1 MRKVHKA
8 LNAERNVSAALR
20 IVMVLLTL
28 VMHIAVLLLLALF
41 LQQYASVIYM
51 LIEVA
56 AMVCALRIYN
66 RNESANYKLLW
77 ILIIAAAPVAAMILY
92 VLLGSTDQRQRQGL
106 MDNPPPPA
114 LQSQRIRSENNLRRL
129 RKEQPAWS
137 RLAAYL
143 QKKDFLLYSGTEAQY
158 FSSGEAY
165 FEDLLERL
173 EQAERFI
180 FLEYFIVAEGQ
191 LWDRVFSA
199 LRRRAAAGV
208 EVKLLFDDFGNIT
221 RFSGRMLAEVR
232 QAGIEV
238 EVFNPVHRYINRLYF
253 NYRDHRK
260 IAVIDGEW
268 AYTGGVNIADEYA
281 NLIVRFG
288 HWKDSAVRLH
298 GDAVWG
304 PTRRFIQMWERLG
317 GELRQELD
325 YYRPLEEAENGQGY
339 CQFLTD
345 GPENNPDNP
354 AESAYL
360 QLMGSARHFLYIT
373 TPYLAVEDYLIN
385 ALCCAAEGGVDV
397 RLMLPGVPDKKYVYY
412 VTGSNYEE
420 LLRHG
425 VRIYEYTPGFLH
437 AKSVM
442 VDREVALVGSV
453 NMDYRS
459 FQLHYEDAAL
469 LYGSPVVEELL
480 RDMDDIMEA
489 SREVTLESWR
499 KRSWFRRVLEQVL
512 RPFAIWM

>member
-1 MRKVHKA
+1 MRKVQKA
-8 LNAERNVSAALR
+8 PNAERNVSAALR

-28 VMHIAVLLLLALF
+28 AAHIAVILLLSSF
-41 LQQYASVIYM
+41 LEQYASYVYVA
-51 LIEVA
+51 IEA
-56 AMVCALRIYN
+56 AAFVCALRIFN

-77 ILIIAAAPVAAMILY
+77 ILLIASAPVAAMILY
-92 VLLGSTDQRQRQGL
+92 ALLGNTDRRQRQGL
-106 MDNPPPPA
+106 MDNLPPPVRE
-114 LQSQRIRSENNLRRL
+114 SQRMRSENNLRRL
-129 RKEQPAWS
+129 RKEQPKWS
-137 RLAAYL
+137 RMAAYL
-143 QKKDFLLYSGTEAQY
+143 QKKDFLLYSSTESRY

-165 FEDLLERL
+165 FEDLIARM

-191 LWDRVFSA
+191 LWDRVFSV
-199 LRRRAAAGV
+199 LRQRAAQGV

-221 RFSGRMLAEVR
+221 RFSGKTLAEVR

-238 EVFNPVHRYINRLYF
+238 EVFNPVHRYVNRLYF

-260 IAVIDGEW
+260 IAVVDGEW
-268 AYTGGVNIADEYA
+268 AYTGGINIADEYA

-298 GDAVWG
+298 GDGVWG
-304 PTRRFIQMWERLG
+304 LTRRFIQMWERLG
-317 GELRQELD
+317 GELEQELD
-325 YYRPLEEAENGQGY
+325 YYRPLEEAEDGQGF
-339 CQFLTD
+339 CQFVTD

-354 AESAYL
+354 AESVYL
-360 QLMGSARHFLYIT
+360 QLMGSARRFLYIT

-397 RLMLPGVPDKKYVYY
+397 RLMLPGIPDKKYVFY
-412 VTGSNYEE
+412 VSGSYFEE

-442 VDREVALVGSV
+442 ADREVALVGSV

-469 LYGSPVVEELL
+469 LYGTPVVEELL
-480 RDMDDIMEA
+480 QDMDDIMEK
-489 SREVTLESWR
+489 SREITLESWR
-499 KRSWFRRVLEQVL
+499 KRGWFHRMLEQVL
-512 RPFAIWM
+512 RLFAIWM